1 MRVSG
6 PGGETITTDMPASVG
21 GDGSDPSPGWLLRA
35 AQASCVATLITMRAA
50 HLGITLESLEVTVDS
65 ESDDRG
71 ILGLDD
77 QTPAGPLN
85 GRIAV
90 TLAAAGV
97 EDARLDAIAR
107 WGIEHCPVVDALVR
121 PVPVAIEVRTG

>member
-1 MRVSG
+1 
-6 PGGETITTDMPASVG
+6 MPASVG
-21 GDGSDPSPGWLLRA
+21 GDGSGASPGWLLRA
-35 AQASCVATLITMRAA
+35 AQASCVATLVTMRAA
-50 HLGITLESLEVTVDS
+50 QLGITLDSIEVTVNS

-77 QTPAGPLN
+77 QTPAGPLS

-90 TLAAAGV
+90 TLAATGV
-97 EDARLDAIAR
+97 DDARLDAIAR

-121 PVPVAIEVRTG
+121 SVPVAIEVRAG